1 MTKRTYD
8 QLLASE
14 AIALAT
20 AQAADRRLKRARA
33 DLEEHPDH
41 ARRLVQ
47 AALPD
52 FLHDEF
58 HDLRTLEL
66 RVGDNW
72 WHVRLV
78 FDVPPYEVWTYY
90 DERGK
95 DPTETVHFALDTA
108 GDCGP
113 QDWAEALAR
122 NDGDRCRALVVPV
135 FAAAVSSP
143 LGHAWAGHGCADRRL
158 CGRARELGYSAA

>member
-20 AQAADRRLKRARA
+20 AQAAERRLKRARA
-33 DLEEHPDH
+33 DLEEHPEH

-58 HDLRTLEL
+58 HDLRALDMRIGE
-66 RVGDNW
+66 GW
-72 WHVRLV
+72 WCVRLV
-78 FDVPPYEVWTYY
+78 FEAHVWLFHDEPNVLETHDVYFMHDV
-90 DERGK
+90 
-95 DPTETVHFALDTA
+95 A

-143 LGHAWAGHGCADRRL
+143 
-158 CGRARELGYSAA
+158 